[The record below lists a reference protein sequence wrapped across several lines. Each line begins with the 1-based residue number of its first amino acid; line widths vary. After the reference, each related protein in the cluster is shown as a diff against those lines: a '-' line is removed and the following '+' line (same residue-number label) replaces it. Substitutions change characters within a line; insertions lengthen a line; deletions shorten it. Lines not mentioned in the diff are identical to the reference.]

1 MTSTASLPRL
11 DRRAFVARLIA
22 AVPQALVVT
31 GLGSAAYD
39 VYAAGDRDGN
49 YYLWGAMG
57 GACALGLGLA
67 LAQPDRPVVVVTG
80 DGELLMGIG
89 SLGTIGAK
97 RPKNLTVVVLDNGH
111 YGETG
116 MQRSHTSLGVDLVA
130 VARGFGIA
138 DAFAIGS
145 LEHADDVARRIDAR
159 AATTFVQVFVE
170 ANEAPRVLPPRD
182 GAFVRNRFRAA
193 LGLKPF

>member
-1 MTSTASLPRL
+1 MNSAAPLPRV
-11 DRRAFVARLIA
+11 DRRAYVARLIG
-22 AVPQALVVT
+22 AVPHALVVT

-39 VYAAGDRDGN
+39 VYAAGDRDRN

-57 GACALGLGLA
+57 GAAALGLGLA
-67 LAQPDRPVVVVTG
+67 LAQPDKSVVVVTG

-116 MQRSHTSLGVDLVA
+116 MQRSHTSLGVNLVE
-130 VARGFGIA
+130 VARGFGVA
-138 DAFAIGS
+138 DAFASGS
-145 LEHADDVARRIDAR
+145 LEDADDVARRIDAR
-159 AATTFVQVFVE
+159 AATTFVQVLVE
-170 ANEAPRVLPPRD
+170 ADEAPRVLPPRD
-182 GAFVRNRFRAA
+182 GAFVTNRFRAA

>member
-1 MTSTASLPRL
+1 
-11 DRRAFVARLIA
+11 
-22 AVPQALVVT
+22 
-31 GLGSAAYD
+31 
-39 VYAAGDRDGN
+39 
-49 YYLWGAMG
+49 
-57 GACALGLGLA
+57 
-67 LAQPDRPVVVVTG
+67 
-80 DGELLMGIG
+80 
-89 SLGTIGAK
+89 
-97 RPKNLTVVVLDNGH
+97 
-111 YGETG
+111 

-159 AATTFVQVFVE
+159 AATTFVHVFVE

>member
-1 MTSTASLPRL
+1 MTSTASLPRV

-39 VYAAGDRDGN
+39 VYAAGDPDRN
-49 YYLWGAMG
+49 YYLWGVMG
-57 GACALGLGLA
+57 GASALGLGLA

-80 DGELLMGIG
+80 DGEMLMGIG

-97 RPKNLTVVVLDNGH
+97 RPRNLAVVVLDNGH

-116 MQRSHTSLGVDLVA
+116 MQRSHTS
-130 VARGFGIA
+130 
-138 DAFAIGS
+138 
-145 LEHADDVARRIDAR
+145 
-159 AATTFVQVFVE
+159 
-170 ANEAPRVLPPRD
+170 
-182 GAFVRNRFRAA
+182 RAA
-193 LGLKPF
+193 LALKPF

>member
-1 MTSTASLPRL
+1 MML
-11 DRRAFVARLIA
+11 DRRDFVRELL
-22 AVPQALVVT
+22 VDRGGLVVVT
-31 GLGSAAYD
+31 GLGSATYD
-39 VYAAGDRDGN
+39 VTAAGDHPLN
-49 YYLWGAMG
+49 FYQWGGMG
-57 GACALGLGLA
+57 GTAMMGLGLA
-67 LAQPDRPVVVVTG
+67 LARPDRRVAVITG
-80 DGELLMGIG
+80 DGDALMGLG
-89 SLGTIGAK
+89 SFATIGVK
-97 RPKNLTVVVLDNGH
+97 QPGNLAIVVLDNGH

-138 DAFAIGS
+138 DAFSTGS
-145 LEHADDVARRIDAR
+145 LEHADDVARRIEAR
-159 AATTFVQVFVE
+159 AATAFVQVFVE